1 VRLEDRRF
9 GLVVL
14 KVEPGSPAAVAPL
27 WIGDV
32 LVGVNGQPLRS
43 VDDLH
48 LALDDSSGVIHLQFL
63 RGDRGATREVAIRL
77 GPAVLVAE
85 AA

>member
-1 VRLEDRRF
+1 
-9 GLVVL
+9 
-14 KVEPGSPAAVAPL
+14 
-27 WIGDV
+27 V